1 MAPLGC
7 DTKGRKITVNEAE
20 AERVRAI
27 FRTYL
32 KLGSLNLLMADLRKR
47 NIVTKV
53 RSLKTGQTVG
63 GIPFTRG
70 SLARLLRNRFYVGE
84 VEFNTH
90 RTGLVAGAKRSA
102 PLRPRRI
109 PRAFA
114 ACSAALVRCE
124 IASPHA
130 RRPRPRCAG

>member
-7 DTKGRKITVNEAE
+7 DTKGRKITFNEAE

-47 NIVTKV
+47 NIVTKL
-53 RSLKTGQTVG
+53 RSLKTDRPWAASRSPAGRSPACFA
-63 GIPFTRG
+63 IA
-70 SLARLLRNRFYVGE
+70 SMSGE

-90 RTGLVAGAKRSA
+90 RTGLW
-102 PLRPRRI
+102 
-109 PRAFA
+109 RAET
-114 ACSAALVRCE
+114 E
-124 IASPHA
+124 I
-130 RRPRPRCAG
+130 GKW

>member
-27 FRTYL
+27 FRTYP

-70 SLARLLRNRFYVGE
+70 RSPACFAIASMSGRSNSTHIEPVSWPAPNARLR
-84 VEFNTH
+84 
-90 RTGLVAGAKRSA
+90 
-102 PLRPRRI
+102 
-109 PRAFA
+109 
-114 ACSAALVRCE
+114 
-124 IASPHA
+124 
-130 RRPRPRCAG
+130 

>member
-47 NIVTKV
+47 NIVTRFV
-53 RSLKTGQTVG
+53 ALKQD
-63 GIPFTRG
+63 
-70 SLARLLRNRFYVGE
+70 
-84 VEFNTH
+84 
-90 RTGLVAGAKRSA
+90 
-102 PLRPRRI
+102 RP
-109 PRAFA
+109 
-114 ACSAALVRCE
+114 
-124 IASPHA
+124 
-130 RRPRPRCAG
+130 